1 MKEVK
6 LYIIEDNKV
15 DYTWK
20 QVGLIVASIF
30 IGFAAMSWFVINLEN
45 LIW

>member
-1 MKEVK
+1 MSNVEF
-6 LYIIEDNKV
+6 YIIEDKRT

-20 QVGLIVASIF
+20 QIGLFVGTLC